1 MTTISIYKACRLTG
15 LSYPT
20 LWHYIKHGLI
30 LAHQDEPKQRYQIP
44 AEEIDRLMDMLKTT
58 KHPRRK
64 LGDKPKRLAE
74 ARAVL

>member
-1 MTTISIYKACRLTG
+1 MTVTIYRACRLTG

-20 LWHYIKHGLI
+20 LWNYIKTGLI
-30 LAHQDEPKQRYQIP
+30 LAHQDEPKQPYQIP
-44 AEEIDRLMDMLKTT
+44 YAEIQRLLDMLKTT

-64 LGDKPKRLAE
+64 LGDKHERLAE